1 MQFYYGEKMPLRILD
16 EGEFWKRQ
24 EAEHTDVIRALVPTL
39 EEPFVQAL
47 VAWEQALSQ
56 TEATFVRYIEQ
67 VVRLEHKVGPELY
80 QEILQ
85 LVRFAL
91 EQSRQFVLLLN
102 QLGEESQALKSN
114 PTAITVL
121 NHIRRESEYFIG
133 IAEAL
138 LASAVRVEPS
148 AAE

>member
-1 MQFYYGEKMPLRILD
+1 
-16 EGEFWKRQ
+16 
-24 EAEHTDVIRALVPTL
+24 ALVPTL

-47 VAWEQALSQ
+47 AAWEQALSQ

-67 VVRLEHKVGPELY
+67 VVRLEHKVSPELY

-138 LASAVRVEPS
+138 L
-148 AAE
+148 